1 MIIIKMNILKTPK
14 KILIIG
20 KGKNYFFHPHQHLVS
35 FIIRIIEYIPK
46 NSFIF
51 GIDEENWNKSIA
63 KRIDTREL
71 ENTAHK
77 RILNMIDL
85 KENYSF
91 RWKKEWW
98 RGWSFC
104 KKIS

>member
-1 MIIIKMNILKTPK
+1 MKIFIKMIEIFSLSNTNPEFIHLLGEELNMIIIKMNILKTPK

-51 GIDEENWNKSIA
+51 GIDEEN
-63 KRIDTREL
+63 
-71 ENTAHK
+71 
-77 RILNMIDL
+77 
-85 KENYSF
+85 
-91 RWKKEWW
+91 
-98 RGWSFC
+98 
-104 KKIS
+104 

>member
-1 MIIIKMNILKTPK
+1 MNILKTPK

-51 GIDEENWNKSIA
+51 GIDEEN
-63 KRIDTREL
+63 
-71 ENTAHK
+71 
-77 RILNMIDL
+77 
-85 KENYSF
+85 
-91 RWKKEWW
+91 
-98 RGWSFC
+98 
-104 KKIS
+104 